1 MVGLNQSHMSWRR
14 NITFLDGHF
23 SGEAFAHPHFL
34 GVSAFDSRLRV
45 CAVVAGVQGYLTYK
59 KSHPLRTPP

>member
-23 SGEAFAHPHFL
+23 SGEAFAHLHFL

-45 CAVVAGVQGYLTYK
+45 CAVVAGVQGYLT
-59 KSHPLRTPP
+59 